1 LSILVLLAWLMATP
15 DPTWP
20 ADTCLEAPLLLIH
33 PALSAPYAAI
43 IDQLAAG
50 LADATGRT
58 PGVCTLEDL
67 STRTLTPARIVAV
80 GAEAAAAAANRF
92 PQTPQVPIL
101 IRTLPER
108 THQGL
113 SLYIAPSLTLD
124 TLALLS
130 PATDRVVFVHRR
142 EVPAIWLARAR
153 AVAESH
159 GWRWEPIAVAGLRE
173 AALAIEQLR
182 HQAQATTALWFH
194 RDVLALDP
202 DILVPP
208 LVRLSWKIGCAVL
221 SDDAETV
228 ERGLLDGFSSTTAD
242 SRCTGCCSPRR
253 PRTHC
258 SIRCSPE
265 WVSGRASCSP
275 GPNPQLRVA
284 PSTGGPIRTLRSAT
298 TGAPA
303 TACWMCR
310 SARIVAG
317 CPSLS
322 RPPRP

>member
-1 LSILVLLAWLMATP
+1 MGLSRHRSEGLSILVLLAWLLATP

-20 ADTCLEAPLLLIH
+20 ADTCLEAPLLLIS
-33 PALSAPYAAI
+33 PALSPPYDAI

-50 LADATGRT
+50 LADATGRA

-67 STRTLTPARIVAV
+67 STRTLTPTRIVAV
-80 GAEAAAAAANRF
+80 GAEAAAAAAQRF

-113 SLYIAPSLTLD
+113 SRYIAPPLTLD

-130 PATDRVVFVHRR
+130 PTTNRVVFVHRR
-142 EVPAIWLARAR
+142 EVPAAWLARAR

-182 HQAQATTALWFH
+182 HQAQPTTALWFH

-228 ERGLLDGFSSTTAD
+228 ERGLLFALTPDYRAL
-242 SRCTGCCSPRR
+242 
-253 PRTHC
+253 
-258 SIRCSPE
+258 
-265 WVSGRASCSP
+265 GRATARLETGAGLADLQWVRRLLNRRTARAIGLVLP
-275 GPNPQLRVA
+275 
-284 PSTGGPIRTLRSAT
+284 PSTEQQFD
-298 TGAPA
+298 
-303 TACWMCR
+303 
-310 SARIVAG
+310 VVYD
-317 CPSLS
+317 
-322 RPPRP
+322 